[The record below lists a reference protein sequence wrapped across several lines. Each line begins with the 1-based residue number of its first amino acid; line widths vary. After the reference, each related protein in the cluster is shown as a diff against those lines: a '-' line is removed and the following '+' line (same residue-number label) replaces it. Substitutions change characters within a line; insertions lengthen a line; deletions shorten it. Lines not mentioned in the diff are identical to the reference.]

1 MSNDAHKA
9 MFNTF
14 LQPDPH
20 SMGLLKL
27 LKEIY
32 PAFAKRIFQKNKFME
47 KIVLSNLNPM
57 DIMEYPIC
65 GRCETLAAWS
75 GVAERNGKYYQKC
88 TCFADGCGH
97 TTVNPITLRQWM
109 MEELK
114 HKAPPDIAEIAEIAV
129 DIVSQKMMQMAFRD
143 YEKAVGRLKPQ
154 REKQMGIL
162 MPDGTERKIDEAE
175 KKKAEEMIN
184 EEINKIKNQIK
195 EKQ

>member
-1 MSNDAHKA
+1 MSNDAHRA

-14 LQPDPH
+14 LKPDPH

-32 PAFAKRIFQKNKFME
+32 PAFAKQLFRNNKFME
-47 KIVLSNLNPM
+47 KVVLSNLNPM
-57 DIMEYPIC
+57 DMMDYPIC

-75 GVAERNGKYYQKC
+75 GVAEKNGKYYQKC

-109 MEELK
+109 TEELK
-114 HKAPPDIAEIAEIAV
+114 HKAPPDVAEIADIAV

-162 MPDGTERKIDEAE
+162 MPDGTERKVDEAE

>member
-1 MSNDAHKA
+1 MSNDAHRA

-27 LKEIY
+27 LQELY
-32 PAFAKRIFQKNKFME
+32 PSFAKRIFQRNPFMQ
-47 KIVLSNLNPM
+47 KVVMSNLNPM

-65 GRCETLAAWS
+65 GKCETLAAWS
-75 GVAERNGKYYQKC
+75 GVVEKNGKLYQKC
-88 TCFADGCGH
+88 TCFAEGCGH
-97 TTVNPITLRQWM
+97 TTVNPITMRQWM

-129 DIVSQKMMQMAFRD
+129 DVVSQKMMRMALHD
-143 YEKAVGRLKPQ
+143 YEKAVGKLKPEQ
-154 REKQMGIL
+154 HRKMGIL
-162 MPDGTERKIDEAE
+162 MPDGSERGIDETE

-184 EEINKIKNQIK
+184 EEISKIKKQIK
-195 EKQ
+195 GER